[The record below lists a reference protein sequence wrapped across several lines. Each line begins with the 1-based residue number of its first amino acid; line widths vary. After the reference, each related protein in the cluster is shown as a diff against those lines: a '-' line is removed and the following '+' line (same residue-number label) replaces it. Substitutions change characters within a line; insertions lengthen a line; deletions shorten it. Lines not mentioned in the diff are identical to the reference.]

1 MDNLP
6 PDFLSEVEK
15 YCGKVLNRKDDLLI
29 IIEAYRNNNKFSDFE
44 KLSFTGKYVNG
55 LLRVLKSSVNIPEVE
70 SVDHIKRDLS
80 ENMENIVSQLTEVT
94 SNINEKDKNYIEDNY
109 LKLSHI
115 SLQNLQ
121 QLAEDLD
128 KIKKYLNHIKRD
140 DSNKTS

>member
-6 PDFLSEVEK
+6 PGFLNEVEI
-15 YCGKVLNRKDDLLI
+15 YFGKELNRKEDLLI
-29 IIEAYRNNNKFSDFE
+29 IIEAYRTNKKFSDFE

-55 LLRVLKSSVNIPEVE
+55 LLRVLKSSINIPEVD

-80 ENMENIVSQLTEVT
+80 ENLENIVSQLSELT
-94 SNINEKDKNYIEDNY
+94 SNINEKDKILIEDNY
-109 LKLSHI
+109 LKLSQI

-128 KIKKYLNHIKRD
+128 KIKKYLNHLKRD